1 MKVAF
6 KRLLRFKSPD
16 GRILYGEAP
25 AGDIYPRASL
35 VVPVYEGINPWDLK
49 VTEATAEVAEV
60 LCPLAYTP
68 IIYGIGLNYKTH
80 IAEAKWPTPPYPTV
94 FMKPPGALNGPL
106 SYITVDPQ
114 CRQIDYEGELVVII
128 GKDCKNASSPAEA
141 LDAVLGYTVG
151 NDVSSRDWQ
160 VPEVSGNQHGYAKSF
175 DGFAPIG
182 PLIVSTDLV
191 PDIGKLRLQ
200 TLVNGEVRQSAQLDD
215 LLFGVAEIIM
225 HLSRATTLKAGT
237 AIMTGTPG
245 GVAAFMK
252 PQAWLKNGDVVEV
265 VITEIGTIRNTFSV

>member
-1 MKVAF
+1 MAN
-6 KRLLRFKSPD
+6 
-16 GRILYGEAP
+16 A
-25 AGDIYPRASL
+25 
-35 VVPVYEGINPWDLK
+35 
-49 VTEATAEVAEV
+49 
-60 LCPLAYTP
+60 
-68 IIYGIGLNYKTH
+68 
-80 IAEAKWPTPPYPTV
+80 TV

-106 SYITVDPQ
+106 SDITVDPQ

-191 PDIGKLRLQ
+191 PDVGKLRLQ